1 MARSSFGSIQ
11 YIGPDRYRV
20 FWTDNGQRK
29 SKRVSGTRDDAEA
42 FLASM
47 MLERGGVPDVPWASF
62 WKSAV
67 VPTFD
72 RLAEKT
78 VHEYDRLWRVEL
90 EPRIGKT
97 MVGQTTWRQ
106 VERVLNDMRSA
117 TVQQAAKRLWK
128 KMCNLAVRDGLLDRN
143 PVDASIKTAPH
154 RKRAKAVLPAENVA
168 DFMGAVEGRKHEAV
182 LLMELGG
189 GLRHE
194 EACAMVRENVS
205 PHEAYGRVYALLRV
219 ERGLVSINGR
229 KVLKETKNEFSEREV
244 VVGEPFAS
252 RILELCA
259 GDGPVCE
266 GSSKWNGGEYS
277 PAHFASPEA
286 VTRNWR
292 AYCER
297 NGLEYIRP
305 GDMRSIFATLHGEA
319 GTPDSLVSL
328 AMGHSDG
335 TTKGRNY
342 QQNTRRGM
350 IVAADSL
357 ADYLAASR

>member
-1 MARSSFGSIQ
+1 MSRSSFGSIQ

-20 FWTDNGQRK
+20 WWMDNNARK
-29 SKRVSGTRDDAEA
+29 SKRINGTRDDAEA

-47 MLERGGVPDVPWASF
+47 MLERGSVPDMPWSSF

-78 VHEYDRLWRVEL
+78 VHEYNRLWRVEL

-97 MVGQTTWRQ
+97 MVGDTTWRQ

-128 KMCNLAVRDGLLDRN
+128 KICNLAVRDGILDRN
-143 PVDASIKTAPH
+143 PVDASIRTAPH
-154 RKRAKAVLPAENVA
+154 RKRQKAVLPAEGV
-168 DFMGAVEGRKHEAV
+168 DSFMEAVEGRKHEAV

-229 KVLKETKNEFSEREV
+229 KVLKGTKNEFSEREV
-244 VVGEPFAS
+244 VIGEPFAS
-252 RILELCA
+252 RLLELCE
-259 GDGPVCE
+259 GKGPVC
-266 GSSKWNGGEYS
+266 SSSVRWTGGDYS
-277 PAHFASPEA
+277 AEHFASPEA

-297 NGLEYIRP
+297 NGIDYIRP

-357 ADYLAASR
+357 SELLGCD